1 MLSGG
6 DLVRIE
12 GVGAM
17 DNQNAK
23 KLEAIARGGGWG
35 EAGPNGIEDGVGS
48 CTSTR
53 NLLESAKSSNIGISA
68 FSFGLQRC
76 DFAEL

>member
-12 GVGAM
+12 GVGAV
-17 DNQNAK
+17 DNQNAE

-35 EAGPNGIEDGVGS
+35 EDGSDNLEDGVRS
-48 CTSTR
+48 CTPTK
-53 NLLESAKSSNIGISA
+53 NLLESAKATNIGMLAI
-68 FSFGLQRC
+68 SFGLHRC
-76 DFAEL
+76 DSA